1 MFTGKNAGVIIFN
14 SINVNSIDSV
24 SGIFVGENS
33 QSNWSSTG
41 KTNSGFGRVM
51 GEMNAIRILLNVLSD
66 PDIVD
71 SPYISEGSK
80 TEVIET
86 SLPYSKNILE

>member
-71 SPYISEGSK
+71 SPYISKGSK